1 MEFTVSLSTIITA
14 CLGFLGVYVLMPFA
28 LIFRDF
34 LLIKFIEKF
43 ILNEKFWLDVRVRE
57 TDRAHMNHYYA
68 KSMAVEFSANGGESV
83 CKLDNEV
90 VTHQELQ
97 QYESGRDFHLNRMN
111 AIWSKIQFKNNIAMK
126 MFKYFKL
133 DEYEGYIAKRAQAYY
148 DNAINMI
155 KLKEGDGKTSSP
167 VTTDDKK

>member
-28 LIFRDF
+28 LILRDF

-43 ILNEKFWLDVRVRE
+43 ILNEKFWFQVRIRE
-57 TDRAHMNHYYA
+57 TDRAHMNHLYA
-68 KSMAVEFSANGGESV
+68 KSMSIEFSASGGDSV

-90 VTHQELQ
+90 VTNEELQ

-111 AIWSKIQFKNNIAMK
+111 AIWSRIQFKNNIAMK

-148 DNAINMI
+148 DNAINTL
-155 KLKEGDGKTSSP
+155 KLKEGDVKSP
-167 VTTDDKK
+167 DSVSAT

>member
-1 MEFTVSLSTIITA
+1 MEFIISFSAVITA

-28 LIFRDF
+28 LILRDF

-57 TDRAHMNHYYA
+57 TDHAHLNHYYSR
-68 KSMAVEFSANGGESV
+68 SMAVEFSTDGGDSV

-90 VTHQELQ
+90 VTSAELQ
-97 QYESGRDFHLNRMN
+97 QHESGRDFHRDRMN
-111 AIWSKIQFKNNIAMK
+111 AIWSRIQFKNNIAMK

-133 DEYEGYIAKRAQAYY
+133 DEYEGYIAKRAQEYY
-148 DNAINMI
+148 DLAIKMI
-155 KLKEGDGKTSSP
+155 KLKEGDDKSP
-167 VTTDDKK
+167 DKVAVPE

>member
-1 MEFTVSLSTIITA
+1 MEFTISFSAVITA

-28 LIFRDF
+28 LILRDF

-43 ILNEKFWLDVRVRE
+43 ILNERFWLNIRVVE
-57 TDRAHMNHYYA
+57 SDRAHLNHFYG
-68 KSMAVEFSANGGESV
+68 KSMSVDFSPNGGDSV

-90 VTHQELQ
+90 VSHEELQ

-111 AIWSKIQFKNNIAMK
+111 AIWGKIQFKNNIAMK

-148 DNAINMI
+148 DSAINMI
-155 KLKEGDGKTSSP
+155 KLKEGDGITSEP
-167 VTTDDKK
+167 VTTADKK